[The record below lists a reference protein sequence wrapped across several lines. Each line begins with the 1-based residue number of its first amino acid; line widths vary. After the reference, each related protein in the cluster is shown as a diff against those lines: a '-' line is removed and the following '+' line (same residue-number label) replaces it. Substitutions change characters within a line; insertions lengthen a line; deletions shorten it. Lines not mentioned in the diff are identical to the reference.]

1 MKRLLRFVAMAACG
15 ALVVTAPHPAAQ
27 ARAPR
32 AAHPAEPAAMAAPAS
47 ASAPKD
53 LAVTTDHTIQLD
65 GRTIPYTATAGSMVL
80 DDGHGAPAAAMSYVA
95 YTSTDVTDPAT
106 RPVAFLYDGGPGFAS
121 IWINIGA
128 FGPER
133 VVVPDAASGGAP
145 PYRMVANEYSLLD
158 RTDLVF
164 LDPVG
169 TGFSHAVGQA
179 HDLDFWGVDPD
190 ARSLAQFIRKYI
202 SRHDRWNSPKFLLG
216 LSYGTFRSAVL
227 GNYLQSHDNISLNG
241 IVLISSMLDM
251 ATKSFRPGADLPY
264 ELYLPTYAA
273 TAWYHKLLN
282 PQPPDLPAFLEQV
295 RTFARTTYAAAL
307 MEGAGLSPARKQAI
321 ARQLAQY
328 TGLPA
333 DYIVAADLRVDVSQF
348 LAELQRSRGV
358 VLSRLDSR
366 YSGDVYDPLSETAEY
381 DPIRPAI
388 YGAFTA
394 AFHTCLT
401 RDLKF
406 ETDDTYVVSSPDA
419 ARSWDWGHAARGERY
434 GGPGQPNVG
443 PDLQQALVT
452 NPDLYIQ
459 VDNGYYDFATPFF
472 ATEFTMN
479 HLGLPAHL
487 QDHISLQYYQS
498 GHMIWLHVPSLA
510 RLSANVRAFFAAH
523 SQPTR

>member
-1 MKRLLRFVAMAACG
+1 MKRLLCAVVMLWCWVPVGVAPR
-15 ALVVTAPHPAAQ
+15 LAAQ
-27 ARAPR
+27 ARAP
-32 AAHPAEPAAMAAPAS
+32 HPAGPAPMPMMMAPAAPAV
-47 ASAPKD
+47 KD
-53 LAVTTDHTIQLD
+53 VAVATHHTIQLD

-80 DDGHGAPAAAMSYVA
+80 GDGQGAPSAVMSYVA
-95 YTSTDVTDPAT
+95 YTRDDVTDPAT
-106 RPVAFLYDGGPGFAS
+106 RPLAFLYDGGPGFAS
-121 IWINIGA
+121 IWINVGA

-158 RTDLVF
+158 RADLVF

-179 HDLDFWGVDPD
+179 HDRDFWGVDPD
-190 ARSLAQFIRKYI
+190 ARSLAQFIRKYV
-202 SRHDRWNSPKFLLG
+202 SRHDRWNSPKFLMG

-241 IVLISSMLDM
+241 IVLISSVLDL
-251 ATKSFRPGADLPY
+251 ATTSFRPGADLPY

-282 PQPPDLPAFLEQV
+282 PQPPDLPAFLQQV
-295 RTFARTTYAAAL
+295 RTFARTTYADAL
-307 MEGAGLSPARKQAI
+307 MEGAGLSADRKQAI
-321 ARQLAQY
+321 GQQLAQY
-328 TGLPA
+328 TGLPV
-333 DYIVAADLRVDVSQF
+333 DYVLRADLRVNVSQF
-348 LAELQRSRGV
+348 LAELQRSHGV

-366 YSGDVYDPLSETAEY
+366 YSGNVYDPLAEFAEY

-394 AFHTCLT
+394 AYQTYLT
-401 RDLKF
+401 HALKF
-406 ETDDTYVVSSPDA
+406 ETDQAYVVSSA
-419 ARSWDWGHAARGERY
+419 EAGRSWDWRHATRGARD
-434 GGPGQPNVG
+434 GGPGEPNAG

-452 NPDLYIQ
+452 NPDLYVQ
-459 VDNGYYDFATPFF
+459 VNNGYYDFATPFF
-472 ATEFTMN
+472 ATEYTMN
-479 HLGLPAHL
+479 HLGLPANL

-510 RLSANVRAFFAAH
+510 RLSTNIRAFIAAH
-523 SQPTR
+523 SQPKR